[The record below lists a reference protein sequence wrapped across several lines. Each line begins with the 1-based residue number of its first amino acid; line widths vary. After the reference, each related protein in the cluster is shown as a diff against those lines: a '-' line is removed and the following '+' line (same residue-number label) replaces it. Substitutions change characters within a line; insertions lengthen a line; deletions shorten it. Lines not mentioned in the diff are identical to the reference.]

1 MSDQDGAGKACQR
14 EELYMHSFLRKCKGH
29 KMIGLVRMVL
39 VTVGVKSELLP
50 SKAGNFVNMIEA
62 NKWS

>member
-1 MSDQDGAGKACQR
+1 MNDQDGTGKACQR
-14 EELYMHSFLRKCKGH
+14 EELYMHSFIWKCKGH
-29 KMIGLVRMVL
+29 KMIGLVKMV

-50 SKAGNFVNMIEA
+50 SKAGNFVNMVEA